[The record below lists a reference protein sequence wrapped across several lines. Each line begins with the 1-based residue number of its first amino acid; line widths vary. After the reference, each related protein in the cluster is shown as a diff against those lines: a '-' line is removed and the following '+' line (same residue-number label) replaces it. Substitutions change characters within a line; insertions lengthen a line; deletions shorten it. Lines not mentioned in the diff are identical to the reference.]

1 MSRICYPWVS
11 MQPGQ
16 RSLRPRPPSLRSLS
30 LPRPAGTGPKPRT
43 RDMAPG
49 SQSPSSQELVTFK
62 DVMVDFTEEEWG
74 LLHPSQKELY
84 KEVMLE
90 NVQNL
95 LSLGGAIDDSDDQC
109 SL

>member
-1 MSRICYPWVS
+1 M
-11 MQPGQ
+11 PGVPELGWNRTQ
-16 RSLRPRPPSLRSLS
+16 
-30 LPRPAGTGPKPRT
+30 ART

-49 SQSPSSQELVTFK
+49 SQIPLSQELVTFK

-74 LLHPSQKELY
+74 LLDPSEKELY

-95 LSLGGAIDDSDDQC
+95 LSLDIETGFTVNEIILWTRIVLETKILTSP
-109 SL
+109 SLNGMRL

>member
-1 MSRICYPWVS
+1 M
-11 MQPGQ
+11 PGVPELGWNRTQ
-16 RSLRPRPPSLRSLS
+16 
-30 LPRPAGTGPKPRT
+30 ART

-49 SQSPSSQELVTFK
+49 SQIPLSQELVTFK

-74 LLHPSQKELY
+74 LLDPSEKELY

-95 LSLGGAIDDSDDQC
+95 LSLAILFFRELFSFQFHQCCFSRCGAQ
-109 SL
+109 L